1 MGYKGQKVGV
11 FVLPETS
18 TMRDTLNADGATKFR
33 MRILEQA
40 HDGRI
45 KVASLGVQ
53 DVVSYDLSAPMVEF
67 NNEFNL
73 QQTLDSQ
80 LKLKA
85 QSSTQEFASFTD
97 FGCRFISKAADYL
110 ENSQ

>member
-18 TMRDTLNADGATKFR
+18 TMRDTLSADGATKFR

-45 KVASLGVQ
+45 KVASLGV
-53 DVVSYDLSAPMVEF
+53 
-67 NNEFNL
+67 
-73 QQTLDSQ
+73 
-80 LKLKA
+80 
-85 QSSTQEFASFTD
+85 
-97 FGCRFISKAADYL
+97 
-110 ENSQ
+110 